1 MKHLALIGSTGS
13 IGRQV
18 LQVVR
23 SIPDTFII
31 ETLAAYG
38 RNQEALISQIREF
51 NPRVV
56 AVREETTYKELRK
69 LFPHIEILLGEEG
82 LVSVATEPSVTMTIV
97 ASSGIDALPAVIAA
111 IRQKKTI
118 ALANKESLVAAGE
131 LVTTLARENGVQI
144 LPIDSEHNTL
154 FQCLEGRDSSTI
166 KKLLLTAS
174 GGPLRNKSKEE
185 LQKVSLQEVLRHPVW
200 NMGPKITVDS
210 STLVNKGL
218 EIIEA
223 FWLFGLEAVEIEA
236 VIHPQSLVH
245 GMVEFCDGTILSVMN
260 PPSMLFPIQHVLT
273 FPERSPAI
281 GPGFDFLS
289 NRTLEFFPIDEDRF
303 PSVHLAKRVL
313 LEKGSMGCFFNGAN
327 EALVHRFLAGEISWH
342 QIVPKLQAL
351 VDQHRVQSCLSL
363 EEILSVDAEA
373 RARAQE
379 C

>member
-82 LVSVATEPSVTMTIV
+82 LVSVAAEPSVTMTIV

-131 LVTTLARENGVQI
+131 LVTALARENGVQI
-144 LPIDSEHNTL
+144 LPIDSEHNAL
-154 FQCLEGRDSSTI
+154 FQCLEGRD
-166 KKLLLTAS
+166 
-174 GGPLRNKSKEE
+174 
-185 LQKVSLQEVLRHPVW
+185 
-200 NMGPKITVDS
+200 
-210 STLVNKGL
+210 
-218 EIIEA
+218 
-223 FWLFGLEAVEIEA
+223 
-236 VIHPQSLVH
+236 
-245 GMVEFCDGTILSVMN
+245 
-260 PPSMLFPIQHVLT
+260 
-273 FPERSPAI
+273 
-281 GPGFDFLS
+281 
-289 NRTLEFFPIDEDRF
+289 
-303 PSVHLAKRVL
+303 
-313 LEKGSMGCFFNGAN
+313 
-327 EALVHRFLAGEISWH
+327 
-342 QIVPKLQAL
+342 
-351 VDQHRVQSCLSL
+351 
-363 EEILSVDAEA
+363 
-373 RARAQE
+373 
-379 C
+379 